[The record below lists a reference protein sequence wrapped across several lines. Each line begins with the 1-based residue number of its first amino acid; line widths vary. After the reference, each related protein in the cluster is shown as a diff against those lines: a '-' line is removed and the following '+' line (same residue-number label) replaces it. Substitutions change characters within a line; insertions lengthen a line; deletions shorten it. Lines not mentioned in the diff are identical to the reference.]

1 MFLRHYYRRVME
13 KIDSFE
19 ETLMYLKD
27 KAVIT
32 SDGRN
37 LFYLSNGHVV
47 NKFNGN
53 SVKMKK
59 EDFIELYKDETFYL
73 KEDNSIFIDDEKDED
88 YYRYYKK

>member
-1 MFLRHYYRRVME
+1 ME

-37 LFYLSNGHVV
+37 LFYLYNGYVV
-47 NKFNGN
+47 NKFNGS

-59 EDFIELYKDETFYL
+59 EDFIELYRDETFYL

>member
-1 MFLRHYYRRVME
+1 ME

-37 LFYLSNGHVV
+37 LFYLSNGYVV
-47 NKFNGN
+47 NKFNGS

-59 EDFIELYKDETFYL
+59 EDFIELYRDKTFYL

>member
-1 MFLRHYYRRVME
+1 ME

-37 LFYLSNGHVV
+37 LFYLSNDYVV
-47 NKFNGN
+47 NKFNGS

-59 EDFIELYKDETFYL
+59 EDFIELYRDETFYL

>member
-1 MFLRHYYRRVME
+1 ME

-32 SDGRN
+32 SDGHN
-37 LFYLSNGHVV
+37 LFYLSNGYVV
-47 NKFNGN
+47 NKFNGS

-59 EDFIELYKDETFYL
+59 EDFIELYRDETFYL

>member
-1 MFLRHYYRRVME
+1 ME

-37 LFYLSNGHVV
+37 LFYLSNGYVV
-47 NKFNGN
+47 SKFNGS

-59 EDFIELYKDETFYL
+59 EDFIELYRDETFYL

>member
-1 MFLRHYYRRVME
+1 ME

-32 SDGRN
+32 SDVRN
-37 LFYLSNGHVV
+37 LFYLSNGYVV
-47 NKFNGN
+47 NKFNGS

-59 EDFIELYKDETFYL
+59 EDFIELYREETFYL

>member
-1 MFLRHYYRRVME
+1 ME

-37 LFYLSNGHVV
+37 LFYLSNGYVV
-47 NKFNGN
+47 NKFNGS

-59 EDFIELYKDETFYL
+59 EDFIEFYMDETFYL
-73 KEDNSIFIDDEKDED
+73 IEDNSIFIDDEKDED

>member
-1 MFLRHYYRRVME
+1 ME

-37 LFYLSNGHVV
+37 LFYLSNGNVV
-47 NKFNGN
+47 NKFN
-53 SVKMKK
+53 
-59 EDFIELYKDETFYL
+59 
-73 KEDNSIFIDDEKDED
+73 
-88 YYRYYKK
+88 